1 MGIMDK
7 PLKIYLCDL
16 TYDTIILVSDTIPIN
31 IGFIASYLKS
41 KLKDKISI
49 ELFKYPN
56 DLLSHIKKQPPDI
69 LGLSN
74 YSWNSNLSENFA
86 KIAKKFNPNCVV
98 LQGGTNFPHE
108 TDQQKEFLLNR
119 PHTDI
124 YALFEGERSTLN
136 VVERYLSHQKNI
148 KEFFNQP
155 IDGCVFIDPK
165 TRGND
170 PKLITGNYLE
180 RIKDLDEIPSPYL
193 NGMLDK
199 FFDGKLTP
207 FLETNRGCPFTC
219 SFCHTGANYYHKL
232 NKFSQTRVKA
242 EIEFIGKK
250 SQELGITNL
259 HMADVNFGMYPQD
272 KLVCEFLLESKNKFG
287 WPLQIM
293 ATTGKNSKKRVMEIT
308 SILGNMF
315 SVNMSLQSMS
325 ETVLENIRR
334 ANIRHEDMIAVNNHL
349 RAAGRST
356 KAELIVPLP
365 GETKNSFIEGLN
377 RVLDSNASSVTI
389 YTLMMLQGTEFKT
402 PKFRNKYKYVGRH
415 RIVPLNF
422 GEYDGKKIFDF
433 EEVGVATKDLS
444 FDDYLSLRSIA
455 LMVESLHNGKPY
467 EEFFLYA
474 KQFDIK
480 SATFLN
486 FLYEN
491 IKEAP
496 KSVKHV
502 FNGFIEETK
511 SELWESEEEL
521 IKFYEK
527 DENYKL
533 LKEGKVGGNLI
544 YKYKSKSLTE
554 AKLGWIEFIA
564 DQLLK
569 YIIQENPGVNP
580 SVLSREIEEIKVFT
594 TLKMESLLEFNSSLE
609 TVKHEFK
616 YDVIEWI
623 DQLGTKKFSDFL
635 LENKKPY
642 YFEFTK
648 EQVNNRNDYFERYGK
663 DINALSKIVTRISN
677 LESQFRK
684 IKNPDIKSP
693 RDIYQKSTELFTKY
707 ALSN

>member
-1 MGIMDK
+1 MSK

-108 TDQQKEFLLNR
+108 TDQQKEFLINR

-124 YALFEGERSTLN
+124 YALFEVERSTLN

-148 KEFFNQP
+148 KEFFNKP

-232 NKFSQTRVKA
+232 NKFSQARVKA

-293 ATTGKNSKKRVMEIT
+293 ATTGKIAKK
-308 SILGNMF
+308 
-315 SVNMSLQSMS
+315 
-325 ETVLENIRR
+325 
-334 ANIRHEDMIAVNNHL
+334 
-349 RAAGRST
+349 
-356 KAELIVPLP
+356 
-365 GETKNSFIEGLN
+365 
-377 RVLDSNASSVTI
+377 
-389 YTLMMLQGTEFKT
+389 
-402 PKFRNKYKYVGRH
+402 
-415 RIVPLNF
+415 
-422 GEYDGKKIFDF
+422 
-433 EEVGVATKDLS
+433 
-444 FDDYLSLRSIA
+444 
-455 LMVESLHNGKPY
+455 
-467 EEFFLYA
+467 
-474 KQFDIK
+474 
-480 SATFLN
+480 
-486 FLYEN
+486 
-491 IKEAP
+491 
-496 KSVKHV
+496 
-502 FNGFIEETK
+502 
-511 SELWESEEEL
+511 ELW
-521 IKFYEK
+521 K
-527 DENYKL
+527 
-533 LKEGKVGGNLI
+533 
-544 YKYKSKSLTE
+544 
-554 AKLGWIEFIA
+554 
-564 DQLLK
+564 
-569 YIIQENPGVNP
+569 
-580 SVLSREIEEIKVFT
+580 
-594 TLKMESLLEFNSSLE
+594 
-609 TVKHEFK
+609 
-616 YDVIEWI
+616 
-623 DQLGTKKFSDFL
+623 
-635 LENKKPY
+635 
-642 YFEFTK
+642 
-648 EQVNNRNDYFERYGK
+648 
-663 DINALSKIVTRISN
+663 
-677 LESQFRK
+677 
-684 IKNPDIKSP
+684 
-693 RDIYQKSTELFTKY
+693 
-707 ALSN
+707 